1 MPTQPRP
8 DELGRWFKWGRLYDR
23 KHLPEIESVE
33 VFEEQWVAWWSA
45 AQPGWRETES
55 WPFEQVD
62 ATGRN
67 WGKLPDGGK
76 DGLFLVVVSL
86 GWWIHA
92 CDPSEDSALDDAIM
106 DVTWVLDS
114 LIHFLSIDIITG
126 SESPPSTPPHTPQK
140 RPSQPIKVGP
150 PRKRARS

>member
-23 KHLPEIESVE
+23 KHLPEIEDLE
-33 VFEEQWVAWWSA
+33 VFEEQWTAWWSA
-45 AQPGWRETES
+45 AQPRWRETES

-62 ATGRN
+62 ATGRD

-92 CDPSEDSALDDAIM
+92 LDPSEESVLDNAIA
-106 DVTWVLDS
+106 DVTWVLEN
-114 LIHFLSIDIITG
+114 LIRFLSVDIIADSDSPSDTP
-126 SESPPSTPPHTPQK
+126 SPPPQK
-140 RPSQPIKVGP
+140 QRPHPTKIGP

>member
-33 VFEEQWVAWWSA
+33 IFEEQWLEWWSA
-45 AQPGWRETES
+45 AQPEWQETES
-55 WPFEQVD
+55 WPFERVD
-62 ATGRN
+62 ATGHD
-67 WGKLPDGGK
+67 WGKLPNGGK

-92 CDPSEDSALDDAIM
+92 RVSSEHSALDDAIV
-106 DVTWVLDS
+106 DVTWVLDN
-114 LIHFLSIDIITG
+114 LIHFLSIDITAG
-126 SESPPSTPPHTPQK
+126 YESPSDTPSPTPQK
-140 RPSQPIKVGP
+140 RRSHPTKIGP